1 MFQVSKVDFSIKLS
15 SVDQKKPS
23 EFYENQN
30 DITRAIPPS
39 IKKQGINQTDLLPK
53 LVETT
58 KKDILPCYRT
68 LIQST
73 K

>member
-1 MFQVSKVDFSIKLS
+1 MFQVSKVDLLS
-15 SVDQKKPS
+15 SVDQKKAS
-23 EFYENQN
+23 QFYENQN
-30 DITRAIPPS
+30 DIIRAIPPS
-39 IKKQGINQTDLLPK
+39 IKKQGLNQTDLLPK

-73 K
+73 E

>member
-1 MFQVSKVDFSIKLS
+1 MFQVSKVDLLS
-15 SVDQKKPS
+15 SVDQKKTS

-30 DITRAIPPS
+30 DITIQRNAPFNK
-39 IKKQGINQTDLLPK
+39 KKQRLNQTDLLPK

>member
-1 MFQVSKVDFSIKLS
+1 MFQVSKVDLLS

-30 DITRAIPPS
+30 NTITRAIPPS
-39 IKKQGINQTDLLPK
+39 IKKQGLNQTDLLPK